1 MSRFEACSP
10 LRFPR
15 ASQINHQKLTKNNLA
30 VAQFVGK
37 FTVLVRRSC
46 MMLCVLVLAHCVMVL
61 SLLVMGRGVIMS
73 RG

>member
-1 MSRFEACSP
+1 M
-10 LRFPR
+10 
-15 ASQINHQKLTKNNLA
+15 
-30 VAQFVGK
+30 FVGK

-61 SLLVMGRGVIMS
+61 SLMVMGRGVIMS